1 VTRLFEKEYG
11 LPVNS
16 NPTDPRS
23 RVRTFRMAALFSDH
37 RFTSAQIALLEQVR
51 WSNAYVRATMMYN
64 GAHSGRP
71 KWKPRTNN
79 ICLIHPQLKVGY
91 ADQRQEPEIPP
102 CSPSRCSH
110 LTLSLSSCAASSPKK
125 CSNEA
130 YHY

>member
-51 WSNAYVRATMMYN
+51 WSNAYV
-64 GAHSGRP
+64 
-71 KWKPRTNN
+71 
-79 ICLIHPQLKVGY
+79 
-91 ADQRQEPEIPP
+91 
-102 CSPSRCSH
+102 
-110 LTLSLSSCAASSPKK
+110 
-125 CSNEA
+125 
-130 YHY
+130 

>member
-51 WSNAYVRATMMYN
+51 WSNAY
-64 GAHSGRP
+64 
-71 KWKPRTNN
+71 
-79 ICLIHPQLKVGY
+79 C
-91 ADQRQEPEIPP
+91 
-102 CSPSRCSH
+102 
-110 LTLSLSSCAASSPKK
+110 
-125 CSNEA
+125 
-130 YHY
+130 

>member
-51 WSNAYVRATMMYN
+51 WSNAYSCRGVTNVR
-64 GAHSGRP
+64 
-71 KWKPRTNN
+71 
-79 ICLIHPQLKVGY
+79 
-91 ADQRQEPEIPP
+91 D
-102 CSPSRCSH
+102 PS
-110 LTLSLSSCAASSPKK
+110 
-125 CSNEA
+125 
-130 YHY
+130 